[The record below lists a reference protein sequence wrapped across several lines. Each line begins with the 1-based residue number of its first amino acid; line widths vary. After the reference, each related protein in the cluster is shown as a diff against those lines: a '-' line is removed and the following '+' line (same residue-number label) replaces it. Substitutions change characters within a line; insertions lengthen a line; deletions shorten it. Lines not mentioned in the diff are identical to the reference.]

1 PPTHRPTRAI
11 LPPSPSLIRFIYL
24 ITLPRAPRSPLFPY
38 TTLFRSDPQRA
49 AALRPLVCIGALLLG
64 LAAACT
70 PARPRPRGADVPRPD
85 PARAAVQTPADTLT
99 LVLLGT
105 TDVHGWIPPFVYYAL
120 SEAPHGLGLL
130 APLVDSVRAAHP
142 GRVYLFDSGD
152 LLQGTPLALVYARV
166 E

>member
-70 PARPRPRGADVPRPD
+70 PARPRPRGADVPRPED
-85 PARAAVQTPADTLT
+85 RKSTRLNSSHVKISYAVFCSKKKKKKY
-99 LVLLGT
+99 VC
-105 TDVHGWIPPFVYYAL
+105 IPSKL
-120 SEAPHGLGLL
+120 HDCRNE
-130 APLVDSVRAAHP
+130 R
-142 GRVYLFDSGD
+142 
-152 LLQGTPLALVYARV
+152 
-166 E
+166 